1 MELNITEQQHLAN
14 ESAGESLSEPHFVEE
29 ATVASARPVVPLEE
43 IRAEA
48 VSRKRLVF
56 GLSMLASLVLGVLSA
71 TLVYKQRTSTP
82 ASAIVEGAVSG
93 SGAKSQDLAFDDGAV
108 GDTTEDL
115 ARAEDRVEA
124 AEPATKQ
131 PVVRYRTPAKV
142 IDTTPDQEEIHRR
155 ERQEAR
161 RLRRAERLAE
171 RDRLSRRRPTDDVLR
186 IREIFEGSRRP

>member
-1 MELNITEQQHLAN
+1 MELNITEQQYLAT
-14 ESAGESLSEPHFVEE
+14 ESQDESLSEPHFVEK
-29 ATVASARPVVPLEE
+29 ATIASARPVVPLEE

-56 GLSMLASLVLGVLSA
+56 GLSLLASLVLGALSA
-71 TLVYKQRTSTP
+71 TFVYKQRNSKP

-115 ARAEDRVEA
+115 ARAEDRVEV
-124 AEPATKQ
+124 AEPAPKQ
-131 PVVRYRTPAKV
+131 PVVRYRTPAKAT
-142 IDTTPDQEEIHRR
+142 DTALDQKEIHRR

-171 RDRLSRRRPTDDVLR
+171 RDGLGRRRSTDDVLR
-186 IREIFEGSRRP
+186 IREIFEGARRP